1 MKISHNW
8 LQQFIK
14 TDLSTEEISIMLTDL
29 GLEVEGMYSYESIKG
44 GLQGVVVGE
53 VLSCEPHPN
62 ADRLK
67 KTEVLLGE
75 NEIVPIVCGAPNVAK
90 GQKVLVATVG
100 TLLTFHDGTEVK
112 ISKSKIR
119 GEVSMGMICAED
131 ELGLGSNHD
140 GILVL
145 DHNKIPGTPAASI
158 FEVEIDTVY
167 EIGLTP
173 NRADAMSHLGVAR
186 DLKALCTLRNIP
198 FEWSVPETSSF
209 HVDTTQKTIPVE
221 IEDSEKCLQYHGLTL
236 TNIKISPSPQW
247 LQNRLKAIGINPKN
261 NIVDVTNY
269 VMHELGQPLHAFDAD
284 KINEKIV
291 VKTFPKN
298 TSFITLDGTER
309 KLTDEDLMIGDPKES
324 HCIAGVFGGIH
335 SGVDEQTN
343 SVFLE
348 SAYFNPVSIRK
359 TAKYHGLNTDA
370 SFRFERGIDPEIGIY
385 ALKRAAI
392 LIKQL
397 SGGEI
402 SSNIQEF
409 SRPLEE
415 PKQIFLSYEKIEKT
429 IGQSLE
435 KEELYTILSGLE
447 IGIVNVTEAGIGMTI
462 PRYRVD
468 VTRPADVIEEILRV
482 YGYNRLEEKP
492 LVFEANPPYQWK
504 SIHKIENEVASKLS
518 SFGFFETLNNS
529 LSSPEYTSDFHQAVT
544 LVNPLGKEL
553 SKMRQTLLYQAL
565 EVVSFNLNRQNK
577 QLKLYEFGSIYGKSG
592 DAFIEAKRL
601 SLSISGEV
609 FNSHWEL
616 NSQPDPFYYF
626 KGILSDL
633 FKSLGYSEPNFDET
647 VASHFDLAF
656 SLEINAK
663 KYGHFGIVSS
673 TLRNQFGIDQE
684 VYFAELNW
692 EELTK
697 HAFSKPIIYEEV
709 AKFPLMRRDFA
720 LLIDKNVSFQSLK
733 DTAYKTERKILQDVN
748 LFDVYEGKNLPK
760 DKKSYGISFTFQ
772 DKNKTLTDKQ
782 VERVM
787 EQLLQNF
794 KSQFGAE
801 LR

>member
-29 GLEVEGMYSYESIKG
+29 GLEVEGMNSYESIKG

-298 TSFITLDGTER
+298 TSFITLEGTER
-309 KLTDEDLMIGDPKES
+309 KLTDEDLMIGDTKEP

-435 KEELYTILSGLE
+435 KEELYTILNGLE
-447 IGIVNVTEAGIGMTI
+447 IGIVIVTEAGIGMSI

-529 LSSPEYTSDFHQAVT
+529 LSSPEFTADFHQAVT

-601 SLSISGEV
+601 SLSVSGEV

-633 FKSLGYSEPNFDET
+633 FKSLGYSEPNFEET

>member
-75 NEIVPIVCGAPNVAK
+75 NEIVPIVCGAQNVAK

-529 LSSPEYTSDFHQAVT
+529 LSSPEYTADFHQAVT

-577 QLKLYEFGSIYGKSG
+577 QLKLYEFGSIYGKTG

>member
-309 KLTDEDLMIGDPKES
+309 KLTDEDLMIGDTKEA

-529 LSSPEYTSDFHQAVT
+529 LSSPEYTADFHQAVT

>member
-1 MKISHNW
+1 MSHNW

-553 SKMRQTLLYQAL
+553 SKMRQTLLY
-565 EVVSFNLNRQNK
+565 
-577 QLKLYEFGSIYGKSG
+577 
-592 DAFIEAKRL
+592 
-601 SLSISGEV
+601 
-609 FNSHWEL
+609 
-616 NSQPDPFYYF
+616 
-626 KGILSDL
+626 
-633 FKSLGYSEPNFDET
+633 
-647 VASHFDLAF
+647 
-656 SLEINAK
+656 
-663 KYGHFGIVSS
+663 
-673 TLRNQFGIDQE
+673 
-684 VYFAELNW
+684 
-692 EELTK
+692 
-697 HAFSKPIIYEEV
+697 
-709 AKFPLMRRDFA
+709 
-720 LLIDKNVSFQSLK
+720 
-733 DTAYKTERKILQDVN
+733 
-748 LFDVYEGKNLPK
+748 
-760 DKKSYGISFTFQ
+760 
-772 DKNKTLTDKQ
+772 
-782 VERVM
+782 
-787 EQLLQNF
+787 
-794 KSQFGAE
+794 
-801 LR
+801 

>member
-529 LSSPEYTSDFHQAVT
+529 LSSPEYTADFHQAVT

>member
-1 MKISHNW
+1 
-8 LQQFIK
+8 
-14 TDLSTEEISIMLTDL
+14 
-29 GLEVEGMYSYESIKG
+29 
-44 GLQGVVVGE
+44 
-53 VLSCEPHPN
+53 
-62 ADRLK
+62 
-67 KTEVLLGE
+67 
-75 NEIVPIVCGAPNVAK
+75 
-90 GQKVLVATVG
+90 
-100 TLLTFHDGTEVK
+100 
-112 ISKSKIR
+112 
-119 GEVSMGMICAED
+119 
-131 ELGLGSNHD
+131 
-140 GILVL
+140 
-145 DHNKIPGTPAASI
+145 
-158 FEVEIDTVY
+158 
-167 EIGLTP
+167 
-173 NRADAMSHLGVAR
+173 
-186 DLKALCTLRNIP
+186 
-198 FEWSVPETSSF
+198 
-209 HVDTTQKTIPVE
+209 
-221 IEDSEKCLQYHGLTL
+221 
-236 TNIKISPSPQW
+236 
-247 LQNRLKAIGINPKN
+247 
-261 NIVDVTNY
+261 
-269 VMHELGQPLHAFDAD
+269 
-284 KINEKIV
+284 
-291 VKTFPKN
+291 
-298 TSFITLDGTER
+298 
-309 KLTDEDLMIGDPKES
+309 MIGDPKES

-529 LSSPEYTSDFHQAVT
+529 LSSPEYTADFHQAVT

-760 DKKSYGISFTFQ
+760 DKKSYWISFTFQ

>member
-221 IEDSEKCLQYHGLTL
+221 IEDSEKCLQYYGLTL

-309 KLTDEDLMIGDPKES
+309 KLTDEDLMIGDTKEA

-529 LSSPEYTSDFHQAVT
+529 LSSPEYTADFHQAVT

-633 FKSLGYSEPNFDET
+633 FKSLGYSEPNFEET

-697 HAFSKPIIYEEV
+697 HAFSKPIFYEEV

>member
-529 LSSPEYTSDFHQAVT
+529 LSSPEYTADFHQAVT

-663 KYGHFGIVSS
+663 KYGHFVIVSS

>member
-309 KLTDEDLMIGDPKES
+309 KLTDEDLMIGDTKES

-529 LSSPEYTSDFHQAVT
+529 LSSPEYTADFHQAVT

-633 FKSLGYSEPNFDET
+633 FKSLGYSEPNFDKT

-684 VYFAELNW
+684 VYFAEMNW

>member
-529 LSSPEYTSDFHQAVT
+529 LSSPEYTADFHQAVT

-577 QLKLYEFGSIYGKSG
+577 QLKLYEFGSIYGKSR

>member
-90 GQKVLVATVG
+90 GQKVLVATVV

-186 DLKALCTLRNIP
+186 YLKALCTLRNIP

-447 IGIVNVTEAGIGMTI
+447 IGIVNVTEAGIGITI

-529 LSSPEYTSDFHQAVT
+529 QSSPEYTADFHQAVT

>member
-462 PRYRVD
+462 PSYRVD

-492 LVFEANPPYQWK
+492 LVFEANPPYQWN

-529 LSSPEYTSDFHQAVT
+529 LSSPEYTADFHQAVT

>member
-1 MKISHNW
+1 LKISHNW

-29 GLEVEGMYSYESIKG
+29 GLEVEGMSSYESIKG

-309 KLTDEDLMIGDPKES
+309 KLTDEDLMIGDAKEA

-529 LSSPEYTSDFHQAVT
+529 LSSPEYTADFHQAVT

-601 SLSISGEV
+601 SLSVSGEV

-633 FKSLGYSEPNFDET
+633 FKSLGYSEPNFEET

-794 KSQFGAE
+794 KNQFGAE

>member
-1 MKISHNW
+1 LKISHNW

>member
-359 TAKYHGLNTDA
+359 TAKYNGLNTDA

>member
-447 IGIVNVTEAGIGMTI
+447 IRIVNVTEAGIGMTI

-529 LSSPEYTSDFHQAVT
+529 LSSPEYTADFHQAVT